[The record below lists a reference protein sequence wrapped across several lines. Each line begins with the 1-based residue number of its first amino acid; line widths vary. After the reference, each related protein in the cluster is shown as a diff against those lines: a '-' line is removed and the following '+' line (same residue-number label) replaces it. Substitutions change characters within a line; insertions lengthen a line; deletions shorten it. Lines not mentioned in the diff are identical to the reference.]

1 MNKWHTTMN
10 EFRTY
15 STTGRFDPP
24 EEGMFPGESI
34 VWTRRAGIGFW
45 LIFFGFIIVIGF
57 PAIFFGVVE
66 DFGFPFA
73 LPFLIL
79 AIAGTIVVVGLLIRT
94 KRTRY
99 YLTSERIL
107 EVRGGNIIREI
118 PLHHFAGKPIGQ
130 FLESKVTHRSNNQPI
145 YTIRIYDPMSDDVLE
160 IKGQDYHSTMA
171 FERIGDVLECP
182 YCHFDNT
189 ALSTQCKNCGAV
201 L

>member
-1 MNKWHTTMN
+1 MN

-15 STTGRFDPP
+15 PSTTRFDPP
-24 EEGMFPGESI
+24 EEGLMPGESI

-45 LIFFGFIIVIGF
+45 TIFFGFIVVILGPVLVVFGIEDIGF
-57 PAIFFGVVE
+57 YTT
-66 DFGFPFA
+66 
-73 LPFLIL
+73 LPLLLIVTAGIIGL
-79 AIAGTIVVVGLLIRT
+79 IAKLIRT

-107 EVRGGNIIREI
+107 ETRGGRVLKEI

-130 FLESKVTHRSNNQPI
+130 FLETQVTHMSNNQPV
-145 YTIRIYDPMSDDVLE
+145 YRIRIYDPMSDDVLE
-160 IKGQDYHSTMA
+160 IKGQDGSSTRS

>member
-1 MNKWHTTMN
+1 MN

-15 STTGRFDPP
+15 TSSSRFDPP
-24 EEGMFPGESI
+24 EEGLMPGESI

-45 LIFFGFIIVIGF
+45 VIFFGFLVVIGGPVLLF
-57 PAIFFGVVE
+57 GGFEFSILISTAI
-66 DFGFPFA
+66 
-73 LPFLIL
+73 LIL
-79 AIAGTIVVVGLLIRT
+79 FVVALIALCTSLVQT

-107 EVRGGNIIREI
+107 ETRGGRILKEI

-130 FLESKVTHRSNNQPI
+130 FLESRVTHRSNNQPI
-145 YTIRIYDPMSDDVLE
+145 YTIRIYDPMSDDVFE

-189 ALSTQCKNCGAV
+189 ALSSKCKNCGAT

>member
-1 MNKWHTTMN
+1 M
-10 EFRTY
+10 
-15 STTGRFDPP
+15 
-24 EEGMFPGESI
+24 PGESI

-45 LIFFGFIIVIGF
+45 TIFFGFIIVILG
-57 PAIFFGVVE
+57 PVVVFFGFE
-66 DFGFPFA
+66 DFGLSA
-73 LPFLIL
+73 ILPILFL
-79 AIAGTIVVVGLLIRT
+79 VVVCIILLIARLIQT

-107 EVRGGNIIREI
+107 ETRVGRVLKEI

-130 FLESKVTHRSNNQPI
+130 FMESRVTHRSNNQPI
-145 YTIRIYDPMSDDVLE
+145 YTIRIYDPMSDEVFE
-160 IKGQDYHSTMA
+160 IKGQDYNSTRA

-189 ALSTQCKNCGAV
+189 ALSSKCRNCGAV

>member
-1 MNKWHTTMN
+1 MN

-15 STTGRFDPP
+15 TSSSRFDPP
-24 EEGMFPGESI
+24 EEGLMPGESI

-45 LIFFGFIIVIGF
+45 VIFFGFLVVIGGPVLLF
-57 PAIFFGVVE
+57 GGFEFGILISTAI
-66 DFGFPFA
+66 
-73 LPFLIL
+73 LIL
-79 AIAGTIVVVGLLIRT
+79 FVVALIALCTSLVQT

-107 EVRGGNIIREI
+107 ETRGGRILKEI

-130 FLESKVTHRSNNQPI
+130 FLESRVTHRSNNQPI
-145 YTIRIYDPMSDDVLE
+145 YTIRIYDPMSDDVFE

-189 ALSTQCKNCGAV
+189 ALSSKCKNCGAT

>member
-1 MNKWHTTMN
+1 MN

-15 STTGRFDPP
+15 TSSSRFDPP
-24 EEGMFPGESI
+24 EEGLMPGESI

-45 LIFFGFIIVIGF
+45 VIFFGFLVVIGGPVLLF
-57 PAIFFGVVE
+57 GGFEFSILISTAI
-66 DFGFPFA
+66 
-73 LPFLIL
+73 LIL
-79 AIAGTIVVVGLLIRT
+79 FVVALIALCTSLVQT

-107 EVRGGNIIREI
+107 ETRGGRILKEI

-130 FLESKVTHRSNNQPI
+130 FLESRVTHRSNNQPI
-145 YTIRIYDPMSDDVLE
+145 YTIRIYDPMSDDVFE

-189 ALSTQCKNCGAV
+189 ALSSKCKN
-201 L
+201 

>member
-1 MNKWHTTMN
+1 MN

-15 STTGRFDPP
+15 QPTTRFDPP
-24 EEGMFPGESI
+24 EEGLMPGESI

-45 LIFFGFIIVIGF
+45 VIFFGFLIVIGGPVSIIISMEEF
-57 PAIFFGVVE
+57 GLSLAFLLLVPVAAGIIAI
-66 DFGFPFA
+66 
-73 LPFLIL
+73 
-79 AIAGTIVVVGLLIRT
+79 IASLIRT

-107 EVRGGNIIREI
+107 ETRGGRVLKEI

-130 FLESKVTHRSNNQPI
+130 FLESRVTHKANDRPI
-145 YTIRIYDPMSDDVLE
+145 YTIRIYDPMSDEVFE
-160 IKGQDYHSTMA
+160 IKGQDYNSTKA

-182 YCHFDNT
+182 YCNYDNT
-189 ALSTQCKNCGAV
+189 SLSSRCRNCSAV